1 MTAIRISADYPATDG
16 SMPERIEIEID
27 SSELSA
33 SAVMAFVRT
42 LMTVPARIFPDQ
54 DDGS

>member
-16 SMPERIEIEID
+16 SMPERVEIEID
-27 SSELSA
+27 GNELST
-33 SAVMAFVRT
+33 SAVIAFVRT
-42 LMTVPARIFPDQ
+42 LMTVPVRTFPDQ